1 MEERIKIPKA
11 FILVCFIFILAGVAG
26 FIHGFGDDAERTWAN
41 FLLNNYYFLSISLG
55 AAFFLSVQS
64 ITQSGWS
71 AAFRRVPEALMAYVP
86 FSAVFFLVLLGGIHD
101 LYHWSHDE
109 AVETDAILAH
119 KAPYLNVPFFYIRL
133 IVYFVLWILM
143 IKLIRGVS
151 LKEDMEG
158 GLKWF
163 YKSEIYSRAF
173 IFILAI
179 TFTLAT
185 IDWIMSIEP
194 HWYSTIFALKNFIS
208 AFLHGTSIIVLII
221 IILHS
226 KGRFPYLNKNHIHDF
241 SRYIFILAIIWG
253 YFWFSQFMLIWYG
266 NIPEETIYYSIR
278 WEHGFKTLFYLNV
291 LINWGLPF
299 VILMPRKPGRSKAVL
314 LIITLFL
321 IAGQWIDLY
330 LQIFPGVIGRYQ
342 FGITELL
349 TWLGYASLFSVIV
362 IHALSRANLV
372 PIKHPY
378 LEESKKHHF

>member
-1 MEERIKIPKA
+1 MNNSMEERIKIPKA

-173 IFILAI
+173 I
-179 TFTLAT
+179 
-185 IDWIMSIEP
+185 
-194 HWYSTIFALKNFIS
+194 
-208 AFLHGTSIIVLII
+208 
-221 IILHS
+221 
-226 KGRFPYLNKNHIHDF
+226 
-241 SRYIFILAIIWG
+241 
-253 YFWFSQFMLIWYG
+253 
-266 NIPEETIYYSIR
+266 
-278 WEHGFKTLFYLNV
+278 
-291 LINWGLPF
+291 
-299 VILMPRKPGRSKAVL
+299 
-314 LIITLFL
+314 LFL
-321 IAGQWIDLY
+321 QL
-330 LQIFPGVIGRYQ
+330 P
-342 FGITELL
+342 
-349 TWLGYASLFSVIV
+349 SL
-362 IHALSRANLV
+362 
-372 PIKHPY
+372 
-378 LEESKKHHF
+378 